1 MDSGSSQHVPIAN
14 FHPVSTT
21 NFGCELSMIC
31 TKLDKME
38 GLGVN
43 SGGRGAN
50 LGGLGI
56 NWTVL
61 GPTRAGKTLGA
72 DLRKTISGLAKT
84 TPGWGLVWTSNI
96 GPGWAVNP

>member
-1 MDSGSSQHVPIAN
+1 
-14 FHPVSTT
+14 
-21 NFGCELSMIC
+21 MIC

-61 GPTRAGKTLGA
+61 GPTRAGKTLRA
-72 DLRKTISGLAKT
+72 DLRKTMSGLAKT
-84 TPGWGLVWTSNI
+84 TPGWGLVWT
-96 GPGWAVNP
+96 GHA